1 MKATRYVA
9 ELPDGYRLVHSVN
22 FKSKRTARRFN
33 LLALCVLALT
43 LLISS
48 LFLIGR
54 PLKTFALTGAQF
66 YIGYG
71 VFFASMLIYL
81 VLHELTHGLCYKLFT
96 GQRLTYGISLSCA
109 FCGVPNVYVYRRYAL
124 IAVLAPF
131 VLFTLVFIPLLI
143 YTYYLH
149 PMAYL
154 AAAFML
160 GMHLGGCFGDLYISY
175 LALRMRTPTLLI
187 RDTGAEQFFY
197 LPYSIR

>member
-1 MKATRYVA
+1 MKATRYEA

-22 FKSKRTARRFN
+22 FKSKRTAMRFN
-33 LLALCVLALT
+33 LLALCVLALA

-54 PLKTFALTGAQF
+54 PLKAFALTGAQF

-71 VFFASMLIYL
+71 VFFVAMLVYL
-81 VLHELTHGLCYKLFT
+81 LLHELTHGLCYKLLT
-96 GQRLTYGISLSCA
+96 GKKLTYGISLSCA
-109 FCGVPNVYVYRRYAL
+109 YCGVPDIYLYRRYAL
-124 IAVLAPF
+124 IAALAPF
-131 VLFTLVFIPLLI
+131 VVFTLVFIPLLI

-154 AAAFML
+154 GAAFML
-160 GMHLGGCFGDLYISY
+160 GMHLGGCLGDLYISY
-175 LALRMRTPTLLI
+175 LALRTRTPALLI

-197 LPYSIR
+197 LPHSV